1 MSVVI
6 ASGHEFE
13 KKKLFLRN
21 ERNSKMGGGEELY
34 LQSFL
39 GKDNNI
45 C

>member
-6 ASGHEFE
+6 AGGHEFE
-13 KKKLFLRN
+13 KKKLFLWN
-21 ERNSKMGGGEELY
+21 ERNYRMGGGEELY

-39 GKDNNI
+39 GKENI